1 MEYYYGVTIYILKI
15 YSRHKTH
22 TKMTTTLAKFDK
34 YIIAS
39 RTSLINPA
47 GLNSFSLNAP
57 TFIPNTRYFFLESTL
72 TTTNP
77 LYAISNDVI
86 CGNLLDN
93 NRNGLY
99 WVTKPYNRT
108 VFMNVSVTT
117 QATPSRTGSTFGV
130 NLQVGEPA
138 VQGST
143 TTIWLDTYDPII
155 SNIVW
160 PATTS
165 TQTFQISRVVPKLA
179 PKVIYYFLI
188 NETPT
193 TGVSIKVD
201 FKITA

>member
-1 MEYYYGVTIYILKI
+1 MEYYCNDIHTKDIQQPQNP
-15 YSRHKTH
+15 H
-22 TKMTTTLAKFDK
+22 TKMTALAKFDK

-39 RTSLINPA
+39 RSSLINPA
-47 GLNSFSLNAP
+47 GLNSFSLNGPKISSTNRHFNLDA
-57 TFIPNTRYFFLESTL
+57 TL

-77 LYAISNDVI
+77 LYTVANDVM
-86 CGNLLDN
+86 CGNILN
-93 NRNGLY
+93 SNNGLL
-99 WVTKPYNRT
+99 WATKPYNRT

-138 VQGST
+138 FQGST
-143 TTIWLDTYDPII
+143 TTIWLDTYYPSV

-188 NETPT
+188 NESANTPT

-201 FKITA
+201 FTITS